1 MIMKSG
7 NDTDVIY
14 DILKSTDLKT
24 TRLFQAVSVWK
35 TKLSKNTKGKSYS
48 YFTTVIVRNNQKGY
62 GIMELLAVS
71 ISHENTPISIR
82 EKVSFT
88 KKKQAEILKYIKQ
101 ISLKN
106 VCFCPLATVVNF
118 ILRGII

>member
-1 MIMKSG
+1 
-7 NDTDVIY
+7 
-14 DILKSTDLKT
+14 
-24 TRLFQAVSVWK
+24 
-35 TKLSKNTKGKSYS
+35 
-48 YFTTVIVRNNQKGY
+48 
-62 GIMELLAVS
+62 MELLAVS

-101 ISLKN
+101 N
-106 VCFCPLATVVNF
+106 MCFCPLATVVNF

>member
-1 MIMKSG
+1 
-7 NDTDVIY
+7 
-14 DILKSTDLKT
+14 
-24 TRLFQAVSVWK
+24 
-35 TKLSKNTKGKSYS
+35 
-48 YFTTVIVRNNQKGY
+48 
-62 GIMELLAVS
+62 MELLAVS

-101 ISLKN
+101 NIAEECVLLS
-106 VCFCPLATVVNF
+106 LATVVNF

>member
-7 NDTDVIY
+7 NDTDVIS
-14 DILKSTDLKT
+14 DILKKYGLENN
-24 TRLFQAVSVWK
+24 AIVSSCIGME
-35 TKLSKNTKGKSYS
+35 TKLSKNTKRQIIRLFYNRYCKE
-48 YFTTVIVRNNQKGY
+48 NNQKGY

-88 KKKQAEILKYIKQ
+88 KKKQAETFKVYKTKY
-101 ISLKN
+101 
-106 VCFCPLATVVNF
+106 C
-118 ILRGII
+118 